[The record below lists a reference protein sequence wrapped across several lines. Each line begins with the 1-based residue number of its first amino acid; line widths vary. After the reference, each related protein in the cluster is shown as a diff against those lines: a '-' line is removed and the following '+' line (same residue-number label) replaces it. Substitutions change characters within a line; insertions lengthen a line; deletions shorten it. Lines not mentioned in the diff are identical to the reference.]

1 MSDDSS
7 PPSLG
12 KAALWATAAK
22 WFDVAG
28 SAIAFLILARML
40 GPETFGLYGVILLAA
55 LIPETLVGGAL
66 GEALIQKRDLEEAH
80 ASGVFWLQTAIAAL
94 MAALLTFFAPQI
106 GALFERDLVQ
116 LLPVFACALLPLA
129 MSAAPA
135 ALLQR
140 QFRFGSMAA
149 VDAASSLCAGA
160 VGVVLALNGVGVW
173 ALVWM
178 EIARRCV
185 RLVGFMLAAR
195 WLPSFAVKLRHV
207 LELWRFSAATLAT
220 RIVSQT
226 DNAIPRLFLGLVDV
240 TALGY
245 FSLAQRI
252 FQQSSALIL
261 APFNALALPMSAH
274 LQQQADKLRKMLEDA
289 TRLAALICYPLFVG
303 GAAIAPVAVPL
314 LFGAAWTQAVP
325 AVQIMLLLG
334 VRAATASFN
343 GAVLRGVGLPGQHLL
358 IVAAG
363 ALVLLLVA
371 PLAAQW
377 GITAMA
383 AAVLL
388 RSLLTWA
395 IGAALVQRAIGYPA
409 RKQVL
414 VGWQSLIAA
423 SGAAVLVLWLQA
435 LFAGALNAWL
445 LLAVLVASGAG
456 AHLLALALLSPQT
469 AKGLLDLVLMRLN
482 GRARP
487 LASAERPTGS

>member
-1 MSDDSS
+1 MSGET
-7 PPSLG
+7 PPSVG

-55 LIPETLVGGAL
+55 LIPETLIGGSL
-66 GEALIQKRDLEEAH
+66 SEALIQKRELEDAH
-80 ASGVFWLQTAIAAL
+80 VSGVFWLQAILAGL
-94 MAALLTFFAPQI
+94 MAALLALIAPHI
-106 GALFERDLVQ
+106 GALFERDELAQ

-135 ALLQR
+135 AVLQR
-140 QFRFGSMAA
+140 EFRFGSIAA
-149 VDAASSLCAGA
+149 VDAAASLGAGA
-160 VGVVLALNGVGVW
+160 VGVALALTGFGIW
-173 ALVWM
+173 ALIWM

-185 RLVGFMLAAR
+185 RLAGFMLAAR
-195 WLPSFAVKLRHV
+195 WLPGLAVKLRHV

-245 FSLAQRI
+245 FSLAQRL
-252 FQQSSALIL
+252 FQQASALIL

-274 LQQQADKLRKMLEDA
+274 LQQHSDRLRQMLEDA
-289 TRLAALICYPLFVG
+289 TRLAALVSYPLFIG
-303 GAAIAPVAVPL
+303 GAAIAPLAIPL
-314 LFGAAWTQAVP
+314 LFGSAWAPAVP

-363 ALVLLLVA
+363 AVFLLLVA
-371 PLAAQW
+371 PIAAQW
-377 GITAMA
+377 GIAAMA

-388 RSLLTWA
+388 RGLLTWA

-409 RKQVL
+409 PKQVF
-414 VGWQSLIAA
+414 VGWQSLVAA
-423 SGAAVLVLWLQA
+423 GGSAVFVLWLHA
-435 LFAGALNAWL
+435 LLAGALNAWL
-445 LLAVLVASGAG
+445 LLAVLVASGAV
-456 AHLLALALLSPQT
+456 AHLLALALLSPQA
-469 AKGLLDLVLMRLN
+469 AKRLLNLLRARWS

-487 LASAERPTGS
+487 LASAERL